1 MFTNKLGRPIDD
13 ENLPVRLF
21 PESLEGDVLDW
32 YSNLK
37 YDEMRTWLDLSAA
50 FVRQYEYN
58 CEFAPTRTTLEGTKR
73 KSSEDHKT
81 YAKRWRKLAAKVE
94 PPMTEEEI
102 VHTFIKTHHPSYFEE
117 IFRMTGCSFVEIVN
131 KLEE

>member
-1 MFTNKLGRPIDD
+1 MFANKLGKPIND

-21 PESLEGDVLDW
+21 PESLEGDALDW

-37 YDEMRTWLDLSAA
+37 PDEMRIWTELSIA

-58 CEFAPTRTTLEGTKR
+58 CELALTRTTLEGKKR
-73 KSSEDHKT
+73 KPSEDHKT

-94 PPMTEEEI
+94 PPMTEDEI
-102 VHTFIKTHHPSYFEE
+102 VRTFIKTHDLPYFEKM
-117 IFRMTGCSFVEIVN
+117 FARLDACLQ
-131 KLEE
+131 KLSTN